1 MTDAATA
8 LNQWR
13 EKIAAAATA
22 AGRSP
27 ESVRLIPASKSVP
40 PERLRDFF
48 DAGQKVFG
56 ENRIQEARAKIPLLP
71 SSCRWHFIGG
81 LQRNKVRDAVA
92 WFDLIHSVDSLAL
105 LEEID
110 HKARAAGKIQQVLI
124 EVNVAGESSKHGCRP
139 EEAGTLIAR
148 AQNLAAVEVLGLMTV
163 APYHEDPE
171 LARPS
176 FALLRRLRDQLEAE
190 HGWRLPELSMGMTHD
205 YAVAIAEGATM
216 VRIGSGLFGTR
227 PPLPARA

>member
-1 MTDAATA
+1 MDASTA
-8 LNQWR
+8 LHQWR
-13 EKIAAAATA
+13 EKLAAAAAA

-27 ESVRLIPASKSVP
+27 DSVRLIPASKTVP
-40 PERLRDFF
+40 PERLRAFF
-48 DAGQKVFG
+48 DAGQTVFG

-110 HKARAAGKIQQVLI
+110 LKARAAGKVQQVLI
-124 EVNVAGESSKHGCRP
+124 EVNVAGESSKHGCP
-139 EEAGTLIAR
+139 PGETGALIAR
-148 AQNLAAVEVLGLMTV
+148 AQDLAAVEVLGLMTV
-163 APYHEDPE
+163 APYHDDPG

-176 FALLRRLRDQLEAE
+176 FARLRGLRDQLEAAQ
-190 HGWRLPELSMGMTHD
+190 GWRLPELSMGMTHD
-205 YAVAIAEGATM
+205 YAAAVAEGATM
-216 VRIGSGLFGTR
+216 VRIGSGLFGAR
-227 PPLPARA
+227 PPLPAPA

>member
-1 MTDAATA
+1 MTDAAIA
-8 LNQWR
+8 LQQWR

-27 ESVRLIPASKSVP
+27 DSVRLIPASKSVP

-48 DAGQKVFG
+48 DAGQKIFG

-71 SSCRWHFIGG
+71 SNCRWHFIGG

-176 FALLRRLRDQLEAE
+176 FAQLRRLRDQLEAE

>member
-110 HKARAAGKIQQVLI
+110 LKARAAGKIQQVLI

-176 FALLRRLRDQLEAE
+176 FAQLRRLRDHLEAE

>member
-1 MTDAATA
+1 MTDAAIA
-8 LNQWR
+8 LQQWR

-27 ESVRLIPASKSVP
+27 DSVRLIPASKSVP

-48 DAGQKVFG
+48 DAGQKIFG

-176 FALLRRLRDQLEAE
+176 FAQLRRLRDQLEAE

>member
-176 FALLRRLRDQLEAE
+176 FAQLRRLRDQLEAE
-190 HGWRLPELSMGMTHD
+190 QGWRLPELSMGMTHD

>member
-110 HKARAAGKIQQVLI
+110 LKARAAGKIQQVLI

>member
-110 HKARAAGKIQQVLI
+110 LKARAAGKIQQVLI

-176 FALLRRLRDQLEAE
+176 FAQLRRLRDQLEAE

>member
-110 HKARAAGKIQQVLI
+110 LKARAAGKIQQVLI

-176 FALLRRLRDQLEAE
+176 FAQLRRLRDQLEAE

-227 PPLPARA
+227 PPLSARA

>member
-1 MTDAATA
+1 MDAATA
-8 LNQWR
+8 LHLWR
-13 EKIAAAATA
+13 DKLAAAAAA

-27 ESVRLIPASKSVP
+27 DSVRLIPASKTVP
-40 PERLRDFF
+40 PERLRAFF
-48 DAGQKVFG
+48 DAGQTVFG

-110 HKARAAGKIQQVLI
+110 LKARAAGKVQQVLI
-124 EVNVAGESSKHGCRP
+124 EVNVAGESSKHGCP
-139 EEAGTLIAR
+139 PGETGALIAR
-148 AQNLAAVEVLGLMTV
+148 AQDLAAVEVLGLMTV
-163 APYHEDPE
+163 APYHDDPG

-176 FALLRRLRDQLEAE
+176 FARLRGLRDQLEAAQ
-190 HGWRLPELSMGMTHD
+190 GWRLPELSMGMTHD
-205 YAVAIAEGATM
+205 YAAAVAEGATM

-227 PPLPARA
+227 PPLPAPA